1 MASNQPATNGV
12 SNGHQKSEMDP
23 RTVPSMGMTGTK
35 FLEAAASAV
44 NDIERYYSTLQERP
58 VVPSISPGYLNQLL
72 PTEAPQQGEQW
83 DAIAKDIET
92 KIMPGVTH
100 WQSPKFMAFFPA
112 NSTYP
117 GILGEM
123 WSAALTAPAFNWMC
137 SPVVTELE
145 TVVLDWLAKILGLPE
160 GFMSTN
166 QGGGVIQ
173 GSASEA
179 IVTVMV
185 AARERFVRRQLER
198 ENITDPEEAEDRACE
213 IRSRLVAVGSEQA
226 HSSTKKAS
234 IIAGTRYRSITTSR
248 DQAYALTGQDL
259 RQKLEEL
266 TAKNLQPYYLT
277 VSIGT
282 TNTCTTDDL
291 ASIAAVAR
299 DYPDIWIHCDA
310 AYAGAAL
317 VLPEFQH
324 LSKQLSFVDS
334 FDMNMHKW
342 LLANFDASA
351 LYVQK
356 RTDLTSALSITPA
369 YLRNSYTDSGLVTD
383 YRDWQI
389 PLGRRFRA
397 LKIWFVLRT
406 WGVQGLQQHIRHH
419 LNLGNLFADL
429 VKSRSDLF
437 SIFTPPAFALTVITV
452 NARRGQKPHLEAATN
467 GADPRPFEESHTVI
481 DPEVSEKDLALANEA
496 TKAVFEIVD
505 NKKEFFLTSTV
516 IGGVFSIRVV
526 SANPLAEEKYV
537 RQVFDEL
544 VEAAEK
550 ILG

>member
-1 MASNQPATNGV
+1 MASTDLNANGA
-12 SNGHQKSEMDP
+12 SNGHNSTLDQ
-23 RTVPSMGMTGTK
+23 RTIPPMGMTGQQ
-35 FLEAAASAV
+35 FQEAAISAV
-44 NDIERYYSTLQERP
+44 NDIEKYYTNLPERT
-58 VVPSISPGYLNQLL
+58 VIPSIAPGYLQKLL
-72 PTEAPQQGEQW
+72 PSSAPQRGEQW
-83 DAIAKDIET
+83 DAIAKDIES

-123 WSAALTAPAFNWMC
+123 WTAALTAPAFNWQC

-145 TVVLDWLAKILGLPE
+145 TVVLDWLAKILALPE

-166 QGGGVIQ
+166 EGGGVIQ

-179 IVTVMV
+179 IVTVVV
-185 AARERFVRRQLER
+185 AARERYVRRQLER
-198 ENITDPEEAEDRACE
+198 EKLTLDSDEGEDRACE
-213 IRSRLVAVGSEQA
+213 LRSRLVAVGSEQA
-226 HSSTKKAS
+226 HSSTKKAA
-234 IIAGTRYRSITTSR
+234 IIAGTRYRSIATSR
-248 DQAYALTGQDL
+248 SNAYAMTGQNV

-266 TAKNLQPYYLT
+266 TAKGLHPYYLT

-282 TNTCTTDDL
+282 TNTCAVDDL
-291 ASIAAVAR
+291 EAIAAVAR
-299 DYPDIWIHCDA
+299 DYPDVWIHCDA

-317 VLPEFQH
+317 VLPEYQH
-324 LSKQLSFVDS
+324 LSAQLSFVDS

-356 RTDLTSALSITPA
+356 RTDLTSALSVTPA
-369 YLRNSYTDSGLVTD
+369 YLRNQYSDSGLVTD

-397 LKIWFVLRT
+397 IKIWFVLRT
-406 WGVQGLQQHIRHH
+406 WGVEGLQQHIRHH
-419 LNLGNLFADL
+419 LKLGELFADL

-437 SIFTPPAFALTVITV
+437 SIFTPPAFALTVLTV
-452 NARRGQKPHLEAATN
+452 NAKKGQRPHLEAATN
-467 GADPRPFEESHTVI
+467 GGDPRTYEESHQVV
-481 DPEVSEKDLALANEA
+481 DPEPQEEDLQKANEA
-496 TKAVFEIVD
+496 TKEVFEIID
-505 NKKEFFLTSTV
+505 GKKEFFLTSTV

-537 RQVFDEL
+537 RKVFDEL
-544 VEAAEK
+544 VEAAERV
-550 ILG
+550 L

>member
-1 MASNQPATNGV
+1 MASDQPATNGV

-35 FLEAAASAV
+35 FLEAATSAV

-282 TNTCTTDDL
+282 TNTCATDDL
-291 ASIAAVAR
+291 AI
-299 DYPDIWIHCDA
+299 IT
-310 AYAGAAL
+310 AL
-317 VLPEFQH
+317 P
-324 LSKQLSFVDS
+324 LSLIPQPF
-334 FDMNMHKW
+334 
-342 LLANFDASA
+342 ATYSA
-351 LYVQK
+351 
-356 RTDLTSALSITPA
+356 I
-369 YLRNSYTDSGLVTD
+369 
-383 YRDWQI
+383 
-389 PLGRRFRA
+389 
-397 LKIWFVLRT
+397 
-406 WGVQGLQQHIRHH
+406 
-419 LNLGNLFADL
+419 
-429 VKSRSDLF
+429 LF
-437 SIFTPPAFALTVITV
+437 SCT
-452 NARRGQKPHLEAATN
+452 H
-467 GADPRPFEESHTVI
+467 
-481 DPEVSEKDLALANEA
+481 
-496 TKAVFEIVD
+496 
-505 NKKEFFLTSTV
+505 
-516 IGGVFSIRVV
+516 
-526 SANPLAEEKYV
+526 
-537 RQVFDEL
+537 
-544 VEAAEK
+544 
-550 ILG
+550 

>member
-1 MASNQPATNGV
+1 MASDQPATNGV

-35 FLEAAASAV
+35 FLEAATSAV

-185 AARERFVRRQLER
+185 AAR
-198 ENITDPEEAEDRACE
+198 
-213 IRSRLVAVGSEQA
+213 
-226 HSSTKKAS
+226 
-234 IIAGTRYRSITTSR
+234 
-248 DQAYALTGQDL
+248 
-259 RQKLEEL
+259 
-266 TAKNLQPYYLT
+266 
-277 VSIGT
+277 
-282 TNTCTTDDL
+282 
-291 ASIAAVAR
+291 
-299 DYPDIWIHCDA
+299 
-310 AYAGAAL
+310 
-317 VLPEFQH
+317 
-324 LSKQLSFVDS
+324 
-334 FDMNMHKW
+334 
-342 LLANFDASA
+342 
-351 LYVQK
+351 
-356 RTDLTSALSITPA
+356 
-369 YLRNSYTDSGLVTD
+369 
-383 YRDWQI
+383 
-389 PLGRRFRA
+389 
-397 LKIWFVLRT
+397 
-406 WGVQGLQQHIRHH
+406 
-419 LNLGNLFADL
+419 
-429 VKSRSDLF
+429 
-437 SIFTPPAFALTVITV
+437 
-452 NARRGQKPHLEAATN
+452 
-467 GADPRPFEESHTVI
+467 
-481 DPEVSEKDLALANEA
+481 
-496 TKAVFEIVD
+496 
-505 NKKEFFLTSTV
+505 
-516 IGGVFSIRVV
+516 
-526 SANPLAEEKYV
+526 
-537 RQVFDEL
+537 
-544 VEAAEK
+544 
-550 ILG
+550 